1 VTEAALLLALPK
13 TELKEE
19 ALDSAAAEAGS
30 IEEKEVTV
38 VSTEVVAVAVV
49 VAETVTDS
57 VSADAAEEV
66 IWGTA
71 VVGPP

>member
-1 VTEAALLLALPK
+1 MTEAALLLALPK

-30 IEEKEVTV
+30 TEEKEVTV

>member
-1 VTEAALLLALPK
+1 
-13 TELKEE
+13 
-19 ALDSAAAEAGS
+19 
-30 IEEKEVTV
+30 VTV